1 MNPVEGF
8 KEGTDK
14 SQKETGKKPAHNL
27 CVDVLMFAGLPVGIY
42 PQSANDSADGSDN
55 QYQIRETEIPAVHLP
70 GYFVEFGDARLGIY
84 Q

>member
-8 KEGTDK
+8 EEGTDK
-14 SQKETGKKPAHNL
+14 GQEKARKKPAHNL
-27 CVDVLMFAGLPVGIY
+27 CVDVLMFAGLPVGVY
-42 PQSANDSADGSDN
+42 PKSADDSADSSDN

-70 GYFVEFGDARLGIY
+70 GYFVEFGNARLGIC